1 MPPNLTEIEH
11 KILSYMVEYLRTNTY
26 QPSIREIGERFGIK
40 STKTVSEHLQS
51 LADKGC
57 LERDPSRSRA
67 VKIVG
72 MDLTNAQ
79 AVSVPC
85 FTRLPEDRF
94 GHRSARAETF
104 LTLDRRLA
112 GDKGAFF
119 VEARAD
125 DLAPLGCTEGDY
137 ILVEPSSVSDL
148 PDGVIVAARVEE
160 RPGYYRFTRNGH
172 GVQLHPLAGKG
183 APTDVQDPGSLVLL
197 GRVTGMYRRVSHL
210 AASATAFAH

>member
-1 MPPNLTEIEH
+1 MPPNLTEIEQ

-40 STKTVSEHLQS
+40 STKTVSEHLQG

-72 MDLTNAQ
+72 MDLSDTQGVA
-79 AVSVPC
+79 VPC
-85 FTRLPEDRF
+85 FTALPEDRF
-94 GHRSARAETF
+94 AQHSNRAETV

-112 GDKGAFF
+112 GDRGAFF

-137 ILVEPSSVSDL
+137 ILVEPSSVGDL
-148 PDGVIVAARVEE
+148 PDGVIVAARVED
-160 RPGYYRFTRNGH
+160 RPGYYRFTRNGQ
-172 GVQLHPLAGKG
+172 GIQLHPLTGK
-183 APTDVQDPGSLVLL
+183 APPTQVQDPGSLVLL
-197 GRVTGMYRRVSHL
+197 GRVIGMYRRVSQV
-210 AASATAFAH
+210 AATATAFAH